1 MFAAKRI
8 RRGIGLSSRR
18 FLHDG
23 SNTREGWLFVDSVF
37 PVQLGVWDVRSFMF
51 RLRQDTL
58 LAELKAKLSRV
69 QAHKFTILELE
80 PHLKDGGVFVHFKY
94 ALPDSGEEDL
104 TSTEDSEDPHPIDS
118 TSSTTS
124 RSGDQTPQERR
135 VLHELERLLN
145 EEADNAGGLP
155 SWNGIW
161 RGNVWLVQGSP
172 WREDMNR
179 FAFSML
185 RVTFEG
191 PDVPEQTLY
200 QLFRPYGRIQDLT
213 MPTTVPAGTPRSS
226 VITFSRI
233 RPAAIARNVVH
244 GLEIA
249 STPGADN
256 AGKGTR
262 TRLRI
267 AYQKPI
273 RAHVIRDWTANH
285 PRIVIPVIVFLLGS
299 ITYTVFDPVRAM
311 MVQAKMQNWFDYRGM
326 YDPTHNKQS
335 RNLTPLPLE
344 WTVYK
349 WACNMLPTQLI
360 SYLASDTHSSSSKNK
375 RSLSSAMRAQRSKE
389 LSADLEIQGVWK
401 ERQEVERT
409 IKTYLDDFPTT
420 VAFLHGPQGSGKSR
434 LLETMIQDSDRHVL
448 HIDCRDLQKAT
459 SDPQLVGA
467 LARQTGYWPVFTFLD
482 SMSSLLDL
490 ASVGLIGQK
499 AGFSSSLPDQLTQ
512 LLSVVTRALQA
523 TPASHIHAAALKRA
537 REEQD
542 EERKAEQ
549 NVVLHKIRHG
559 TWHDGRLDCV
569 AGNGVMSELGIG
581 DEAMGVLE
589 DEYGDDVGVMEIAGE
604 TLSEPE
610 AMREAMMELGRT
622 DREDGEVGRPKE
634 KKNGHHRPPV
644 ADAEA
649 ISAIPIVIIRNYS
662 PSNRAGGSKE
672 DLLTVLAQWAAGL
685 AENRI
690 AHVIVVSDNREN
702 AKRLAKAIPSKPINS
717 IALSDADTSSALS
730 FVKQRLRDSDIDV
743 HFTRSETELVE
754 RLGGRA
760 SDLESLIHKVTNGQG
775 VAEAVEDI
783 VVRGVGELRKSAF
796 GDDVD
801 DAKSLA
807 WSREQAWAVLKLLAK
822 KPEVSYHEVLIE
834 FPFKGDE
841 SPLRNMEHA
850 ELIAIGTVNG
860 RPSTIRPGKPV
871 YKYVFERLVKDPI
884 FQANQDIAYNNKLIS
899 SAESTI
905 KLCEEELGTLENIR
919 EQETRT
925 RGWGDWAFGWMW
937 GMRVCD
943 ARAAYLL
950 DKMGKAGKKVEVL
963 ERKNEELKK
972 VLATVE

>member
-1 MFAAKRI
+1 MLAAKRI

-37 PVQLGVWDVRSFMF
+37 PVQLGVWESYIS
-51 RLRQDTL
+51 RLRQDML
-58 LAELKAKLSRV
+58 LSELKDKLSRV

-94 ALPDSGEEDL
+94 ALPDRGEEDL
-104 TSTEDSEDPHPIDS
+104 N
-118 TSSTTS
+118 
-124 RSGDQTPQERR
+124 TPQERR
-135 VLHELERLLN
+135 VLHEIERLLN
-145 EEADNAGGLP
+145 EEAENAGGLP
-155 SWNGIW
+155 SWNGIR

-179 FAFSML
+179 FAFPML
-185 RVTFEG
+185 RVSFEG
-191 PDVPEQTLY
+191 PDVPEQALY
-200 QLFRPYGRIQDLT
+200 QLFRPYGRIQELT
-213 MPTTVPAGTPRSS
+213 MPTAVPAGTPRSS

-249 STPGADN
+249 STPSTDN
-256 AGKGTR
+256 AAKATL

-311 MVQAKMQNWFDYRGM
+311 MVQAKMQHWFDYHGT
-326 YDPTHNKQS
+326 YVQPTI
-335 RNLTPLPLE
+335 RCTGILPSE
-344 WTVYK
+344 
-349 WACNMLPTQLI
+349 
-360 SYLASDTHSSSSKNK
+360 
-375 RSLSSAMRAQRSKE
+375 LSS
-389 LSADLEIQGVWK
+389 DLEIQGVWK

-409 IKTYLDDFPTT
+409 IRTYLDDFPTT

-448 HIDCRDLQKAT
+448 HIDCRDLQKAV

-499 AGFSSSLPDQLTQ
+499 GMYFHLSTGFSSSLPDQLTQ
-512 LLSVVTRALQA
+512 VLSVVTRALQA
-523 TPASHIHAAALKRA
+523 TSASHIHAAALKRA

-549 NVVLHKIRHG
+549 NIVLHKIRHG

-589 DEYGDDVGVMEIAGE
+589 DEYGDD
-604 TLSEPE
+604 
-610 AMREAMMELGRT
+610 
-622 DREDGEVGRPKE
+622 E
-634 KKNGHHRPPV
+634 KKNGHHRQPV

-662 PSNRAGGSKE
+662 PSNKAGGSKE
-672 DLLTVLAQWAAGL
+672 DLLAVLAQWAAGL

-702 AKRLAKAIPSKPINS
+702 AKRLAKAIPSKPLNS

-743 HFTRSETELVE
+743 HFTKSETELVE

-783 VVRGVGELRKSAF
+783 VVRGVSELRKSAF

-884 FQANQDIAYNNKLIS
+884 FQANQDIAYNNKVIS
-899 SAESTI
+899 SAETTI

-919 EQETRT
+919 EQEARA

-937 GMRVCD
+937 GMRACD
-943 ARAAYLL
+943 ARAAYLF
-950 DKMGKAGKKVEVL
+950 DKMGKAGKKVEIL

-972 VLATVE
+972 VLATAE

>member
-1 MFAAKRI
+1 MLAAKRI
-8 RRGIGLSSRR
+8 RRGISLSSRR

-23 SNTREGWLFVDSVF
+23 PNTREGWLFVDSVF
-37 PVQLGVWDVRSFMF
+37 PVQLGVWDVRSYIS

-58 LAELKAKLSRV
+58 LSELKAKLSRV
-69 QAHKFTILELE
+69 QAHRFTILELE

-94 ALPDSGEEDL
+94 ALPDTGEED
-104 TSTEDSEDPHPIDS
+104 SNPAEDSAGAHPIDS

-155 SWNGIW
+155 SWNGIR

-179 FAFSML
+179 FAFPML
-185 RVTFEG
+185 RVSFEG
-191 PDVPEQTLY
+191 PDVPEQALY
-200 QLFRPYGRIQDLT
+200 QLFRPYGRIQELT
-213 MPTTVPAGTPRSS
+213 MPTVVPAGTPRSS

-249 STPGADN
+249 STPSADN
-256 AGKGTR
+256 AAKATL

-311 MVQAKMQNWFDYRGM
+311 MVQAKMQNWFDF
-326 YDPTHNKQS
+326 H
-335 RNLTPLPLE
+335 E
-344 WTVYK
+344 WTLYK

-360 SYLASDTHSSSSKNK
+360 SYLASDSHSSSSKKK
-375 RSLSSAMRAQRSKE
+375 RSLSAAMRAQRSKE
-389 LSADLEIQGVWK
+389 LSSDLEIQGVWK

-409 IKTYLDDFPTT
+409 IRTYLDDFPTT

-434 LLETMIQDSDRHVL
+434 LLETMIQDSDRQVAKNKY
-448 HIDCRDLQKAT
+448 LQKAV

-512 LLSVVTRALQA
+512 MLSVVTRALQA

-542 EERKAEQ
+542 EERKAEK
-549 NVVLHKIRHG
+549 NIVLHKIRHG

-589 DEYGDDVGVMEIAGE
+589 DEYGDDVGVVEIAGE
-604 TLSEPE
+604 ALTEPE

-622 DREDGEVGRPKE
+622 DRGDGEVERPKE
-634 KKNGHHRPPV
+634 KKNGHHRQPA

-662 PSNRAGGSKE
+662 PSNKAGGSKE
-672 DLLTVLAQWAAGL
+672 DLLAALAQWAAGL

-702 AKRLAKAIPSKPINS
+702 AKRLSKAIPSKPLNS

-730 FVKQRLRDSDIDV
+730 FVKQRLRDSDIEV
-743 HFTRSETELVE
+743 HFTKSETELVE

-783 VVRGVGELRKSAF
+783 VVRGVSELRKNAF

-801 DAKSLA
+801 DSKGLA

-822 KPEVSYHEVLIE
+822 KPEVSYYEVLIE

-884 FQANQDIAYNNKLIS
+884 FQANQDIAYNNKVIS
-899 SAESTI
+899 SAETTI
-905 KLCEEELGTLENIR
+905 NLCEEELGTLENIR
-919 EQETRT
+919 EQEART

-937 GMRVCD
+937 GMRACD
-943 ARAAYLL
+943 ARAAYLF

-963 ERKNEELKK
+963 ERKNEELRK